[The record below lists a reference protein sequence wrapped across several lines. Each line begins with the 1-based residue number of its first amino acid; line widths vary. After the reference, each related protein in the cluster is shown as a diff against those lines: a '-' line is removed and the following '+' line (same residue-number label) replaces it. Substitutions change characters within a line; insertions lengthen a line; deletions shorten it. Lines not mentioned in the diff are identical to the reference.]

1 MPREPSALFVA
12 TYPPEL
18 CGIATFTLHLAN
30 AVDQAVMKRLTRVA
44 AISRTGTKLRYDA
57 RVVHEIDNTDPD
69 CYRRAARFINDS
81 DADVLCLQH
90 EYGLFRGDWGDQ
102 VAELLRECRKPVVST
117 LHTILPEPTDK
128 QREVLREI
136 AEHSAR
142 VVVMA
147 EAGVRLL
154 ESVYDVPAGKVQMI
168 PHGVPEVTFHHR
180 PLLRQMLGLQ
190 GREVVMTFGLL
201 SSGKGIQYMIEAL
214 PAIRAK
220 HPKVLYV
227 LIGQTHPAIKAR
239 DGESY
244 RESLLERAR
253 QLGVSDCV
261 RFENRYVTDDELV
274 LYLQSCDV
282 HVTPYIGRDQIT
294 SGTLSYAMA
303 AGCATVSTAYIYA
316 RELLAEGRGRL
327 ADFES
332 SESLATE
339 INAILDDPAYRE
351 ELQVRSYEFGRKM
364 HWDEVGKLYHQLFA
378 RLCGKPASAHLEAT
392 DVTLESLIN
401 DRRPQRL
408 AGLSSVSGD

>member
-1 MPREPSALFVA
+1 MTREPSALFVG
-12 TYPPEL
+12 TYPPEP
-18 CGIATFTLHLAN
+18 CGIATFTLNLAN
-30 AVDQAVMKRLTRVA
+30 ADDQEVMKRLTRVA

-57 RVVHEIDNTDPD
+57 RVIHEIDNTDAD

-81 DADVLCLQH
+81 DSDVLCLQH

-102 VAELLRECRKPVVST
+102 VGELLRECRKPIIST

-128 QREVLREI
+128 QREVLQEI

-147 EAGVRLL
+147 NAGVRLL
-154 ESVYDVPAGKVQMI
+154 KSVYDVPTGKVQMI
-168 PHGVPEVTFHHR
+168 PHGVPEVTFHHL
-180 PLLRQMLGLQ
+180 PLLRRMLGLQ
-190 GREVVMTFGLL
+190 GRQVILTFGLL
-201 SSGKGIQYMIEAL
+201 SNGKGIQYMIEAL

-220 HPKVLYV
+220 HPNVLYI
-227 LIGQTHPAIKAR
+227 LAGRTHPAIRAR

-244 RESLLERAR
+244 RKSLQVRAR

-261 RFENRYVTDDELV
+261 RFENRYFTDDELM

-303 AGCATVSTAYIYA
+303 AGCASVSTGYIYA

-327 ADFES
+327 ADFEN

-339 INAILDDPAYRE
+339 INTILDNPGYRE
-351 ELQVRSYEFGRKM
+351 ELKARSYEFGRKM
-364 HWDEVGKLYHQLFA
+364 HWDEVGKQYHKVFA
-378 RLCGKPASAHLEAT
+378 EICGKTASAHLEVA

-401 DRRPQRL
+401 DRQSQHL
-408 AGLSSVSGD
+408 AGLSSISGD